1 MISPDPAL
9 LSLNAITTKRWT
21 LAEAIAGCVRHG
33 IGGITV
39 WRDRLQEMGVAAA
52 APLPRSA
59 VAMRQAKY
67 TM

>member
-39 WRDRLQEMGVAAA
+39 WRDRLQEMGVAAD
-52 APLPRSA
+52 
-59 VAMRQAKY
+59 
-67 TM
+67 